1 MDDLTKQIAR
11 SARLRLLWLRVEQ
24 LDRLYDT
31 ALVRGRLI
39 KAMRLA
45 CLGAR
50 VSREYLE
57 S

>member
-1 MDDLTKQIAR
+1 MNDAKEIAR
-11 SARLRLLWLRVEQ
+11 TARLRWLWLRVEE
-24 LDRLYDT
+24 LDALYDR
-31 ALVRGRLI
+31 ALARRQLV
-39 KAMRLA
+39 KAMRYA

>member
-24 LDRLYDT
+24 LDALYDR
-31 ALVRGRLI
+31 ALARGRLI

-45 CLGAR
+45 RLGAR